1 MTTDQP
7 IPLPVLPTWKAT
19 LGDVIRED
27 WAAEIDQFEQQMAL
41 RARDQLPEKIFAE
54 LRLRRGFYGQRYDN
68 GQRHDGVATRTLD
81 YPRPELTK
89 GPTTLWDAPG
99 MVRIKI
105 PYGAL
110 TAQQLDV
117 LADLSEE
124 YSDAIVHVTTR
135 QDIQLHFIHLDDA
148 PDIMRRL
155 AAVGITT
162 REACGNSVRN
172 VTACP
177 QSGCCRTES
186 FDTSPYAHALTFFL
200 LGHPDAQDFGR
211 KMKIS
216 FSGCAEEA
224 CGLAGFHDLG
234 YVATTRPREDGTVE
248 RGFAL
253 YVGGGLGAVPVQ
265 AELFSA
271 FLPEGEILPIA
282 QAICRV
288 FGRLGEKNNRNRAR
302 LKFLVQKLGFD
313 EFKRLVL
320 EERAQ
325 LTPDERW
332 TSFLPEA
339 TTPLD
344 QPVRDGRELLATKG
358 LPEAFHAWREANARP
373 QRQAGYAMVTIT
385 CPLGD
390 LSADQTRDV
399 ADLAR
404 EFAGDSVRATVEQ
417 NLLLRWVPESDLPEV
432 WRRLD
437 AIGLAEP
444 SAGTIVD
451 VTSCPGTDTC
461 KLGHASSRGLAGEL
475 RTRLAAR
482 NATLDQAVK
491 ELRIKVSGCFNS
503 CGQHH
508 VADIGFYGVG
518 RKANGFMVPHFQV
531 VLGGQWTQNA
541 ASFGLAIGAVPS
553 KNVPATVEHLTQM
566 YVDGREP
573 GESFQAFV
581 QRVGRAAIKK
591 SLAPLQKVP
600 LPAEDR
606 SYYQDWGDAREY
618 TTGDLG
624 IGECAGEVVSATEF
638 GLAEAE
644 RQAFDAQVH
653 YEEGRFPE
661 AAALALEAMV
671 TGARALLAQV
681 MRDVPQDQ
689 ADAVAAFREKLYETK
704 LAHDPFAGP
713 KFLNYLFRQL
723 DEDRSAPGK
732 NQVHHW
738 IEEAQLFIEAMHGAH
753 GRMSQPQAAE

>member
-1 MTTDQP
+1 MTIDQP
-7 IPLPVLPTWKAT
+7 KPLPLLPTWKDT
-19 LGDVIRED
+19 LGDAIRPD
-27 WAAEIDQFEQQMAL
+27 WADEIDQFEQQMAL
-41 RARDQLPEKIFAE
+41 RQRDQLPEKIFAE

-81 YPRPELTK
+81 YPRPLTK
-89 GPTTLWDAPG
+89 GPNTVWDAPG

-105 PYGAL
+105 PFGAM
-110 TAQQLDV
+110 TADQLDV
-117 LADLSEE
+117 LAALAEE

-135 QDIQLHFIHLDDA
+135 QDVQLHFLHLDDA
-148 PDIMRRL
+148 PDVMRRL

-177 QSGCCRTES
+177 QSGCCRTEA
-186 FDTSPYAHALTFFL
+186 FDVSPYAHALTFFL

-211 KMKIS
+211 KVKIS

-234 YVATTRPREDGTVE
+234 YVAATRRNDAGELE
-248 RGFAL
+248 HGFAL

-265 AELFSA
+265 AELFDE
-271 FLPEGEILPIA
+271 FLPESEILPIA

-320 EERAQ
+320 EERAA
-325 LTPDERW
+325 LPEDDRW
-332 TSFLPEA
+332 TAFIPQA
-339 TTPLD
+339 TEPLD
-344 QPVRDGRELLATKG
+344 APVRDGRELLATKG
-358 LPEAFHAWREANARP
+358 LPGAFFAWREANARP

-390 LSADQTRDV
+390 LSSDQTRDV
-399 ADLAR
+399 ANLAR
-404 EFAGDSVRATVEQ
+404 ELAGDSIRATVEQ
-417 NLLLRWVPESDLPEV
+417 NLLLRWVPEADLPEV

-475 RTRLAAR
+475 RTQLAAR

-491 ELRIKVSGCFNS
+491 ELRVKVSGCFNS

-531 VLGGQWTQNA
+531 VLGGEWKRNA
-541 ASFGLAIGAVPS
+541 GSFGLAIGAVPS
-553 KNVPATVEHLTQM
+553 KNVPATVEHLTAM

-573 GESFQAFV
+573 GESFQDWV
-581 QRVGRAAIKK
+581 KRTGRAAIKK

-624 IGECAGEVVSATEF
+624 VGECAGEVVTATEF

-644 RQAFDAQVH
+644 RQAFDAQVQ
-653 YEEGRFPE
+653 YEEGRYPE
-661 AAALALEAMV
+661 AAALALESMV

-681 MRDVPQDQ
+681 LRDVPQER
-689 ADAVAAFREKLYETK
+689 DAAVTAFRRELYDTK
-704 LAHDPFAGP
+704 LAFDPFAGP
-713 KFLNYLFRQL
+713 KFLNYLFRQI
-723 DEDRSAPGK
+723 DETRDEPTK
-732 NQVHHW
+732 TQVHHW

-753 GRMSQPQAAE
+753 GRMSQPVAAE